1 MTGFREQEDL
11 LGIRGQLEPLDLLES
26 MATMEKLESK
36 VVLVSLV
43 TLVAL
48 AILEKED
55 HKVRG
60 GSQAIPA
67 PQDRRGTP
75 VARGS
80 AVWRAPRGR
89 EATEETPESRD
100 RMAPGDHKVLV
111 DWLALQEELEQRE
124 VGAQKGHQEHL
135 ETQVLL
141 ERLVPVVPQ
150 GQLEIPESLVEMEL
164 QDSLAPLESQASQA
178 GTVPPVPQAP
188 GERRAVLV
196 REAPQ
201 ETQESQASLAAG
213 EKLVPP
219 ELLDAMATRDPP
231 APRDLPALSAPRG
244 SAA

>member
-1 MTGFREQEDL
+1 MTGFLEQEDL
-11 LGIRGQLEPLDLLES
+11 LEIRGQLEPLDLLES
-26 MATMEKLESK
+26 MVTMEKLGSK

-48 AILEKED
+48 AILEKGD

-75 VARGS
+75 VAQES
-80 AVWRAPRGR
+80 AVWKAPRER
-89 EATEETPESRD
+89 EATGETPESRD
-100 RMAPGDHKVLV
+100 RMDPGDHKVLV
-111 DWLALQEELEQRE
+111 DWLVLQEELEQRE
-124 VGAQKGHQEHL
+124 VEAQKGHQEHL

-141 ERLVPVVPQ
+141 ERPVPVVPQ
-150 GQLEIPESLVEMEL
+150 GQLEIPGSLVEMEL

-188 GERRAVLV
+188 GERRAVLA

-201 ETQESQASLAAG
+201 ETQESQASPAAG
-213 EKLVPP
+213 EKSVPP
-219 ELLDAMATRDPP
+219 EPLDVTATMGPLAPKEPP
-231 APRDLPALSAPRG
+231 VPSAPRG
-244 SAA
+244 NAA